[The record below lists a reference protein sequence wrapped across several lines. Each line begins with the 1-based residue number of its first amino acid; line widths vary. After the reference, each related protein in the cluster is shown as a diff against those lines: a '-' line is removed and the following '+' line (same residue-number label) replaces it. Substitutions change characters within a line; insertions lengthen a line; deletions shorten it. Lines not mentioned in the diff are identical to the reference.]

1 MRNSAFI
8 LRLFSN
14 EQDFPSLS
22 SDNAMRWYAGLD
34 VHQKINLKELMV
46 VLTGEEWCTLTLFLD
61 FSERVTLAYDK
72 LKMEG
77 FDV

>member
-1 MRNSAFI
+1 MRSANFI
-8 LRLFSN
+8 AMMISAGETHKELV
-14 EQDFPSLS
+14 
-22 SDNAMRWYAGLD
+22 SDNAMKWYSGLD
-34 VHQKINLKELMV
+34 IHQKINLKELMV